1 MTHKSSP
8 RSQRRC
14 SLDGG
19 ASERARI
26 VAAFMGLLVEQS
38 IKRIDI
44 GQVAAAGDVS
54 FVQLRAELNSTIVV
68 LSAHVEEIDRLAL
81 AAKNV
86 GIAERDRGL
95 AMLLSA
101 VLRAWLD
108 GEDPDLTCAVSALDR
123 AGAWAAPRRLPR

>member
-1 MTHKSSP
+1 MTRKSSP
-8 RSQRRC
+8 RSQRRR

-38 IKRIDI
+38 VKRIDI
-44 GQVAAAGDVS
+44 GQIAAAGDVS
-54 FVQLRAELNSTIVV
+54 FVQLRAELDSTITV
-68 LSAHVEEIDRLAL
+68 LAAHVERIDRLAL
-81 AAKNV
+81 ADENV

-101 VLRAWLD
+101 VLRTWLD
-108 GEDPDLTCAVSALDR
+108 GEDPNLTRAVSALDR
-123 AGAWAAPRRLPR
+123 ASAWAAPRLLPR